1 MPRQR
6 ALCALQET
14 KSDPSIFPARVEMK
28 GDECWLV
35 SAWHHVLAEP
45 VTNGEINYPLRMVS
59 VMKRAQWA
67 DGLGP
72 TEYVTYLYHCT
83 TKASLLPC
91 FPVSGWTRLCIT
103 LMKDIECGSSWG
115 VLQCRMQ

>member
-35 SAWHHVLAEP
+35 SALAEP
-45 VTNGEINYPLRMVS
+45 VTNGEI
-59 VMKRAQWA
+59 
-67 DGLGP
+67 
-72 TEYVTYLYHCT
+72 TYL
-83 TKASLLPC
+83 L
-91 FPVSGWTRLCIT
+91 RLISVI
-103 LMKDIECGSSWG
+103 MKSVVGRWPGST
-115 VLQCRMQ
+115 